1 MLQSDYPGRIG
12 NISERNRSIC
22 AETSAPGS
30 IGGRA
35 IPNGTAVEESQAVDH
50 DGRRDASNLT
60 IALILGYVR
69 AQAGEQGV
77 AQLLALAGERRTV
90 PELQDE
96 TGWSTQ
102 AQKVALFEAV

>member
-1 MLQSDYPGRIG
+1 MEEPQ
-12 NISERNRSIC
+12 
-22 AETSAPGS
+22 
-30 IGGRA
+30 
-35 IPNGTAVEESQAVDH
+35 TAGP

-69 AQAGEQGV
+69 AQAGEPGV
-77 AQLLALAGERRTV
+77 VQVLELAGERRTV
-90 PELQDE
+90 AELQDE